1 MARMK
6 VQKARTLLLL
16 LFSMVFF
23 PVWTACSDDDPDPT
37 PTPTPTENKAQMVTD
52 ADKLAMI
59 YSLVDLEGNKGR
71 IYEMTYDVDYKLDEA
86 LNAGIDGTATLTAF
100 VATRLL
106 DVLPT
111 SKGMNLKYDAGC
123 SVFACPDKT
132 TGHQLMGRSFDFNHL
147 DATTKERIMIPVI
160 AVHTAPTGG
169 KKSVSFVDGQFVG
182 YKSGFYT
189 DGKSDLSMLM
199 ALPYLMLDGINED
212 GFAISVLK
220 LDGKPTCQQ
229 AEGKK
234 TIFTTVAMRMLLDR
248 AGTVKE
254 AIEMLKQ
261 YNMSMDKD
269 PKASYHFFMADA
281 TGDYAIVEYTNP
293 DLSLNP
299 DKMEVLTG
307 NDTLRCVTNFYV
319 SPTMANTDHGF
330 NKSSHGMERYKIL
343 RKNLLQYAYNL
354 NATQGMDLLTQVA
367 QGPEESFL
375 STGFTQWS
383 EIYNLNKKK
392 VTMSILREFG
402 KTFEFGME

>member
-1 MARMK
+1 MK

-16 LFSMVFF
+16 LCSMVFF

-86 LNAGIDGTATLTAF
+86 LNAGIDGTTTLTAF

-111 SKGMNLKYDAGC
+111 SKGMNLTYDAGC

-132 TGHQLMGRSFDFNHL
+132 TGHQLMGRNFDFNHL
-147 DATTKERIMIPVI
+147 DASTKERIMIPVI
-160 AVHTAPTGG
+160 AVHTAPAGG

-343 RKNLLQYAYNL
+343 RKNLSQYAYNL

-383 EIYNLNKKK
+383 EVYNLNKKK

>member
-1 MARMK
+1 MK

-16 LFSMVFF
+16 CSMVFF

-111 SKGMNLKYDAGC
+111 SKGMNLTYDAGC

-132 TGHQLMGRSFDFNHL
+132 TGHQLMGRNFDFNHL

-160 AVHTAPTGG
+160 AVHTAPAGG

-343 RKNLLQYAYNL
+343 RKNLSQYAYNL